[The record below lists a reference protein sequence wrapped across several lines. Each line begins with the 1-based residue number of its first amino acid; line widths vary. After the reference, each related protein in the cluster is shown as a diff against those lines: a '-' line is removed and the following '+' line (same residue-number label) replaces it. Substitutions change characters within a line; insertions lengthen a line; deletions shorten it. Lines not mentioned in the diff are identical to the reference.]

1 MFKQFLNWIFLSI
14 PIYCPWISS
23 SELCKFTI
31 FCPTLTICSQSAQGL
46 RDERELAV
54 REQCFVSTI
63 ETKESPSRRCV
74 FPFEYKVSSF
84 NIRLMMVSK
93 MVDRLECSQSLLV
106 YLYIRI
112 TSGNLPQSSWFVY
125 SRSGPPDTTVI
136 FTTITASVTMM
147 ITSGDGVP
155 AVYKRPQRQRRT
167 MVRHQCSQGRISH
180 HW

>member
-1 MFKQFLNWIFLSI
+1 MNGSL
-14 PIYCPWISS
+14 
-23 SELCKFTI
+23 LCGNSAS
-31 FCPTLTICSQSAQGL
+31 CQQS
-46 RDERELAV
+46 RPR
-54 REQCFVSTI
+54 
-63 ETKESPSRRCV
+63 SRRAGDAS
-74 FPFEYKVSSF
+74 FPLNTRFPHS

-136 FTTITASVTMM
+136 FTTITATFTML